1 MRSSS
6 IRVILM
12 LAGLF
17 LSPVAGGGGID
28 HPGRF
33 SYGGQGTAIRASVLG
48 ISIVI
53 SDSGP
58 LPPSGG
64 NQEAFSLKATVP
76 GLLTADVLRAAAVG
90 ENDGTY
96 SEALVTNFRI
106 TVEGNTIAS
115 NYLVARAAAVGDTG
129 DPAIS
134 GGSEIVGLVING
146 ETIVVSGEPN
156 QSLALP
162 NGHVV
167 LNEQQGTVADNAGDI
182 TVNALHV
189 VIQESAD
196 LLISSAHASITSDVG
211 GGQKKGIP

>member
-1 MRSSS
+1 MHSSF
-6 IRVILM
+6 IRANLL

-28 HPGRF
+28 QPGQF
-33 SYGGQGTAIRASVLG
+33 TYGGQGTAIKASVLG
-48 ISIVI
+48 VAIVL

-58 LPPSGG
+58 LPRSGG
-64 NQEAFSLKATVP
+64 NQEASSLKATVP

-90 ENDGTY
+90 ENEGTH
-96 SEALVTNFRI
+96 SEASVTNFCI

-115 NYLVARAAAVGDTG
+115 NYLVARAAAVGGAG
-129 DPAIS
+129 DPVIS
-134 GGSEIVGLVING
+134 GGSEIVGLIING
-146 ETIVVSGEPN
+146 ETVVVSGEPN

-167 LNEQQGTVADNAGDI
+167 LNEQQGSVADNAGDI

-189 VIQESAD
+189 VIKETAD
-196 LLISSAHASITSDVG
+196 LLISSAHASIASDVSG
-211 GGQKKGIP
+211 SQKKGIP